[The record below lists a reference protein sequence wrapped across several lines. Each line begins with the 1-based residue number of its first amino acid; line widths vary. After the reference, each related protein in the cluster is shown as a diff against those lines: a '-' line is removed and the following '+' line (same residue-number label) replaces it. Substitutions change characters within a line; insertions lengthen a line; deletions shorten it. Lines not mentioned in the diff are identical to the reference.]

1 MDFDLSA
8 DQVQLRDAAR
18 KLAQEHIRPN
28 AARWD
33 RNEEFPVENKHRLA
47 ELGYLGLSIDPQYGG
62 SGAGLVST
70 YLVVEEIAKVDM
82 LTALIVHDQNVSPR
96 IIANHA
102 PEPLRQRVL
111 PAVARGELECSIA
124 WTEPQAGSDGTAI
137 RTTATRDGD
146 DYIVN
151 GQKVFTT
158 FGDRADM
165 HLVYARF
172 APGTGA
178 RGIGTILVERDRPG
192 VTVHRLENKM
202 GVRGA
207 SECELF
213 FDQVRV
219 PASNVVTLGEAG
231 HSRGFVQP
239 LTIYNGTRVGMGV
252 MALGVAEGAFELAR
266 DYMMVREQFGQKL
279 CDMQGL
285 RWMMA
290 DMLIEIEA
298 ARCLCYKALALVDA
312 GRPDPCLSSIA
323 KVQAT
328 EMAQKVTLQ
337 CQQMFGG
344 YGYFGALPLERM
356 VRDVRMLTITGGTTQ
371 TQKNTIAG
379 HIFGAES
386 SGRTS

>member
-1 MDFDLSA
+1 VDFDLTS

-33 RNEEFPVENKHRLA
+33 LNQEFPEANKRRLA
-47 ELGYLGLSIDPQYGG
+47 ELGYMGLSIDPQYGG

-82 LTALIVHDQNVSPR
+82 LTALVVHDQNVSPR

-124 WTEPQAGSDGTAI
+124 WTEPQAGSDGAAI

-151 GQKVFTT
+151 GQKIFTT

-192 VTVHRLENKM
+192 VTVHRLDNKM

-239 LTIYNGTRVGMGV
+239 LTVYNGTRVGMGV

-279 CDMQGL
+279 CEMQGL

-290 DMLIEIEA
+290 DMLMEIEA
-298 ARCLCYKALALVDA
+298 ARCLCYRALALVDA

-337 CQQMFGG
+337 CQQIFGG

-379 HIFGAES
+379 YIFSAAAKSKS
-386 SGRTS
+386 S

>member
-1 MDFDLSA
+1 MNFELTDEQA
-8 DQVQLRDAAR
+8 ELRDAAR
-18 KLAQEHIRPN
+18 RLAQERFKDK

-33 RNEEFPVENKHRLA
+33 RDEEFPEENKHLLA
-47 ELGYLGLSIDPQYGG
+47 ELGYLGLSIDREHGG

-102 PEPLRQRVL
+102 PAALRARLL
-111 PAVARGELECSIA
+111 PKVVKGELEISIA

-146 DYIVN
+146 HYIVN
-151 GQKVFTT
+151 GQKIFTT

-213 FDQVRV
+213 FDEVRV

-239 LTIYNGTRVGMGV
+239 LNIYNGTRVGMGV
-252 MALGVAEGAFELAR
+252 MALGVAEGAFDLAR

-279 CDMQGL
+279 CEMQGL

-371 TQKNTIAG
+371 TQKNTIAS
-379 HIFGAES
+379 HIFRAQGAAS
-386 SGRTS
+386 

>member
-33 RNEEFPVENKHRLA
+33 RNEEFPVENKQRLA
-47 ELGYLGLSIDPQYGG
+47 ELGYLGLSIDSQYGG

-70 YLVVEEIAKVDM
+70 YLVVEELAKVDM

-146 DYIVN
+146 HYIVN
-151 GQKVFTT
+151 GQKIFTT

-192 VTVHRLENKM
+192 VSVHRLDHKM
-202 GVRGA
+202 GVCGA

-231 HSRGFVQP
+231 HSRGFVLP

-379 HIFGAES
+379 HIFGAAS

>member
-1 MDFDLSA
+1 MNFELS
-8 DQVQLRDAAR
+8 DEQVKLRDAAR
-18 KLAQEHIRPN
+18 RLAQDQFKDK
-28 AARWD
+28 AAQWD
-33 RNEEFPVENKHRLA
+33 RNEQFPEENKHRLA

-70 YLVVEEIAKVDM
+70 YLVVEEIAKVDL
-82 LTALIVHDQNVSPR
+82 LTAMIVHDQNVSPR

-102 PEPLRQRVL
+102 PAHLRQRLL
-111 PAVARGELECSIA
+111 PEVAKGKLEISIA
-124 WTEPQAGSDGTAI
+124 WTEPQAGSDGSAI

-146 DYIVN
+146 HYVID

-158 FGDRADM
+158 FGDRADL

-172 APGTGA
+172 APSKGA
-178 RGIGTILVERDRPG
+178 RGVGTILVERGRPG
-192 VTVHRLENKM
+192 LKVHKLEGKM

-207 SECELF
+207 CENELF

-219 PASNVVTLGEAG
+219 PADNVVTLGEPE
-231 HSRGFVQP
+231 HSRGFVAP
-239 LTIYNGTRVGMGV
+239 LNIYNGTRVGMGV
-252 MALGVAEGAFELAR
+252 MALGVAQGAFELAR

-279 CDMQGL
+279 CEMQGL

-328 EMAQKVTLQ
+328 EMAQKVTMQ

-344 YGYFGALPLERM
+344 YGYFGLLPLERM

-371 TQKNTIAG
+371 TQKNLIAS
-379 HIFGAES
+379 HIFGHQGTRA
-386 SGRTS
+386 

>member
-1 MDFDLSA
+1 MQFELTPE
-8 DQVQLRDAAR
+8 QTRLRDAAR
-18 KLAQEHIRPN
+18 RLAQDHFRDK
-28 AARWD
+28 AAHWD
-33 RNEEFPVENKHRLA
+33 RNAEFPEENKKKLA

-62 SGAGLVST
+62 SGAGLVDT

-102 PEPLRQRVL
+102 PQALRDRLL
-111 PAVARGELECSIA
+111 PAVARGEMEISIA

-137 RTTATRDGD
+137 RTSATRDGD
-146 DYIVN
+146 DYLIQ

-158 FGDRADM
+158 FGDRAHA

-172 APGTGA
+172 VPGSSGA

-192 VTVHRLENKM
+192 LRVQPLKYKM

-207 SECELF
+207 SENELF
-213 FDQVRV
+213 FDAVRV
-219 PASNVVTLGEAG
+219 PASNVVTMGTADS
-231 HSRGFVQP
+231 SRGFTAALNV
-239 LTIYNGTRVGMGV
+239 YNGTRVGMGV
-252 MALGVAEGAFELAR
+252 MALGVAQGAFDLAR

-279 CDMQGL
+279 SQMQGL

-298 ARCLCYKALALVDA
+298 ARGLCYRALACVDA
-312 GRPDPCLSSIA
+312 GKPDPALSSIA
-323 KVQAT
+323 KVHAT
-328 EMAQKVTLQ
+328 EMAQRVVLQ

-344 YGYFGALPLERM
+344 YGYFGELPLERM
-356 VRDVRMLTITGGTTQ
+356 LRDVRMLTITGGTTQ
-371 TQKNTIAG
+371 TQKNTIAH
-379 HIFGAES
+379 HIFGH
-386 SGRTS
+386 

>member
-1 MDFDLSA
+1 MNFELSEE
-8 DQVQLRDAAR
+8 QVRLRDAAR
-18 KLAQEHIRPN
+18 RLAQDHFKDK

-33 RNEEFPVENKHRLA
+33 RNAEFPEENKHLLA
-47 ELGYLGLSIDPQYGG
+47 GLGYLGLSIDPEYGG

-70 YLVVEEIAKVDM
+70 YLVVEEIAKVDL
-82 LTALIVHDQNVSPR
+82 LTAMIVHDQNVSPR

-102 PEPLRQRVL
+102 PVPLRERLL
-111 PAVARGELECSIA
+111 PKVARGEMEISIA

-146 DYIVN
+146 DYIID

-172 APGTGA
+172 APGKGA
-178 RGIGTILVERDRPG
+178 RGIGTILVERERPG
-192 VTVHRLENKM
+192 VTVHPLQYKM

-207 SECELF
+207 SENELF
-213 FDQVRV
+213 FDKVRV
-219 PASNVVTLGEAG
+219 PASNVVTVGDPDS
-231 HSRGFVQP
+231 SRGFVAA
-239 LTIYNGTRVGMGV
+239 LNIYNGTRVGMGV
-252 MALGVAEGAFELAR
+252 MALGVAQGAFDLAR

-312 GRPDPCLSSIA
+312 GKPDPCLSSIA

-328 EMAQKVTLQ
+328 EMAQKVTMQ

-344 YGYFGALPLERM
+344 YGYFGLLPLERM

-371 TQKNTIAG
+371 TQKNIIAG
-379 HIFGAES
+379 HIFGPHGNRS
-386 SGRTS
+386 